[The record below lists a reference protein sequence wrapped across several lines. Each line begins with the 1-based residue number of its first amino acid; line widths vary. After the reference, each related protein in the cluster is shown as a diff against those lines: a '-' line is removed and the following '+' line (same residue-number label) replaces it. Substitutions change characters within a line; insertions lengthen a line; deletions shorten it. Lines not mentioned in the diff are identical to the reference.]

1 VVEICSSRP
10 SCKQSRIAHRSTHF
24 ARAAVTPLF
33 RLSLIRNMSSYAAL
47 LCGAII
53 ASTVTTTVRAQE
65 AREVQGRV
73 VKPAIAPAVEAGA
86 PRGADSA
93 SRASAADTAAVTP
106 VPGVMVTLHRV
117 GSDSEAPIDSVRTRP
132 DGKYSFKYKTSG
144 AANAVYFT
152 SVTWDNVTYFTA
164 PLRTARVS
172 GDAAEITVFDATT
185 ESFPLKVAGRHL
197 IVSAPD
203 TTNHR
208 TVIEV
213 FELSNDSMKTLSS
226 GDEKSGKPTW
236 SVVIP
241 NIARDVKA
249 NEGEIS
255 AAAFAFA
262 NNRVSIYSAIAP
274 GIKQVSFS
282 YRVPNE
288 AFPMS
293 FELEGGAVVM
303 EVLLED
309 PNGTVT
315 GAGLIATNP
324 QAIENRTFRR
334 FLAQDVPN
342 GATIDVNL
350 PAGPSVGR
358 NMYVAALLGTIGVIM
373 LMILLRTMQRNKKP
387 SYVGIPP
394 VQTVEAP
401 LADRLAREIADLDAT
416 FAKYQNP
423 TDAVRNAYEERRAE
437 LKDAL
442 AAEMA
447 RG

>member
-1 VVEICSSRP
+1 MTPSFRP
-10 SCKQSRIAHRSTHF
+10 MFVAPLL
-24 ARAAVTPLF
+24 RAAAALCSVLVTALAATPL
-33 RLSLIRNMSSYAAL
+33 
-47 LCGAII
+47 
-53 ASTVTTTVRAQE
+53 RAQD

-73 VKPAIAPAVEAGA
+73 VRPALSPTPEAGA
-86 PRGADSA
+86 ARGADSTA
-93 SRASAADTAAVTP
+93 QTKGDTAAVTP

-117 GSDSEAPIDSVRTRP
+117 GSDSEAPLDSVRTRA
-132 DGKYSFKYKTSG
+132 DGRYAFKYKTSG
-144 AANAVYFT
+144 VANAVYFT
-152 SVTWDNVTYFTA
+152 SATWDGVTYFTA
-164 PLRTARVS
+164 PFRTALVS
-172 GDAAEITVFDATT
+172 GENAEITVFDATT
-185 ESFPLKVAGRHL
+185 NTFPLKVAGRHL
-197 IVSAPD
+197 IVSALD
-203 TTNHR
+203 TATNHR

-236 SVVIP
+236 SIGIP
-241 NIARDVKA
+241 NVARDVKA

-255 AAAFAFA
+255 AAAFSYE
-262 NNRVSIYSAIAP
+262 NNRVSILSAIAP

-282 YRVPNE
+282 YRIPNE

-293 FELEGGAVVM
+293 FELEGGATVM

-315 GAGLIATNP
+315 GAGLVSTNP

-334 FLAQDVPN
+334 FLAQDVPA
-342 GATIDVNL
+342 GAVIDVNM
-350 PAGPSVGR
+350 PAGASVGR
-358 NMYVAALLGTIGVIM
+358 NLYVAALLGTIGVVM
-373 LMILLRTMQRNKKP
+373 LMILLRAMQRNKKP
-387 SYVGIPP
+387 SYVGLPP
-394 VQTVEAP
+394 VQVADAP

-416 FAKYQNP
+416 FAKYENP

-442 AAEMA
+442 SAEMA